1 MQKEKN
7 KFVRFDSVSFLSSR
21 SSIASHYVIE
31 KRKFTFFIY
40 LLISTLN
47 IKLYHVPLKYAS
59 VTAIILLVYRFLH
72 SYNGWRLVQSSES
85 LGLDRLCL

>member
-7 KFVRFDSVSFLSSR
+7 KFVRFNSVSFLSSR

-47 IKLYHVPLKYAS
+47 IKL
-59 VTAIILLVYRFLH
+59 
-72 SYNGWRLVQSSES
+72 
-85 LGLDRLCL
+85 

>member
-21 SSIASHYVIE
+21 SSIASHCVIE

-47 IKLYHVPLKYAS
+47 IKL
-59 VTAIILLVYRFLH
+59 
-72 SYNGWRLVQSSES
+72 
-85 LGLDRLCL
+85 